1 MSYPAPS
8 LHVEPSGGV
17 GELFVRLEGE
27 LRPILLLAMEDELA
41 EGGEWERMALFPTP
55 GLYRLSGF
63 ENFVWYTLTALHV
76 DGAGTPLSPAAAP
89 VKSRPEFPLPSRA
102 VDIVQEISQE
112 HVIGRTN
119 AFRSKIT
126 AWPVRGMPGAIFL
139 YRREL
144 FGSGSN
150 TRDVFEAVCKPGDL
164 TKYPAGDVGDD
175 PYYRLD
181 YVDLTGRAYDHR
193 DENWD
198 ALLDDVNELV
208 RALEFEDEY
217 RSGETP

>member
-8 LHVEPSGGV
+8 LHVEPSGGM
-17 GELFVRLEGE
+17 GELFVRIEGE
-27 LRPILLLAMEDELA
+27 LRPVLLLSMEDRLDEGGDWELA
-41 EGGEWERMALFPTP
+41 ALFPTP

-76 DGAGTPLSPAAAP
+76 DGSGIPLSPAARP
-89 VKSRPEFPLPSRA
+89 VKSRPEFRLPSRA
-102 VDIVQEISQE
+102 VDIVQETSQE
-112 HVIGRTN
+112 HVVGRTN
-119 AFRSKIT
+119 AFRGKIK
-126 AWPVRGMPGAIFL
+126 AWPVRGMTGAIFL

-164 TKYPAGDVGDD
+164 ALYPEGDVGDD

-181 YVDLTGRAYDHR
+181 YVDLIDRAYDHR

-198 ALLDDVNELV
+198 ALLEDVQELV
-208 RALEFEDEY
+208 NALKLEDTY
-217 RSGETP
+217 RSEETL